1 MPKAVSDTRT
11 TILRVAL
18 QLFLKKGYKDVS
30 YQDLIKKTNLS
41 KGAIY
46 HHFASKDELLVSVF
60 EFLLET
66 TRQPAIPDPEN
77 QVKDYESFRRLFVGT
92 KVDQFKGL
100 KILMETKT
108 LKFNKMLFFLEAI
121 TENDKL
127 RKVIMELLK
136 DEKKFLEKCFLG
148 LKKNNMLPKG
158 KDPALLA
165 ESLFWMLQGAEML
178 MFFVQSNK
186 QEENFMKMYNK
197 TIEDFF
203 KII

>member
-1 MPKAVSDTRT
+1 
-11 TILRVAL
+11 VAL